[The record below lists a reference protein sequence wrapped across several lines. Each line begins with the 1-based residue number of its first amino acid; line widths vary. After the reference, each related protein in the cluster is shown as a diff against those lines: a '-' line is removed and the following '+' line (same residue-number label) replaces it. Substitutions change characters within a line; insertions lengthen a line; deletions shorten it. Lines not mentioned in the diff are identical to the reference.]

1 MTYEYIGN
9 LHLHTTHSD
18 GSATMEE
25 VVRAAQA
32 AGLDFVIPTDHNV
45 YLAGLDGWRDRTLL
59 LIGEEVHD
67 TQRKPQANHYL
78 VFDTYEDVAAY
89 APDPQRLIDEVR
101 RRGGF
106 GFIAHPFEHAA
117 APRFREPE
125 IPWVDWQVSG
135 YQGMSIWNYMS
146 EFKSYLRHI
155 PAALWATYFPRTVI
169 RGPFVETLNKW
180 DELLQTR
187 RVPAIG
193 TSDAHGIHYKL
204 GPLRGVIFPYEYL
217 FRAVNL
223 HILSPIPFTG
233 DWRQDKEIVYGAIK
247 AGSSFVAY
255 GLLGQARRF
264 RFTATTGTQSGGPG
278 AEIALSEPITLTVES
293 PLPARLAADPAWQRG
308 CRNVWRSPE
317 SARSRSRELIAR
329 RLGAVLGALARLG
342 LLQPFYI
349 KQSGSQ

>member
-1 MTYEYIGN
+1 MIYEYVGN

-18 GSATMEE
+18 GSATVEE

-45 YLAGLDGWRDRTLL
+45 YLPGLDGWYGRTLL

-67 TQRKPQANHYL
+67 TSRKPQANHYL
-78 VFDTYEDVAAY
+78 VFDSYEDMAAY
-89 APDPQRLIDEVR
+89 APNPQQLIKEVQ

-117 APRFREPE
+117 PRFGEPE

-135 YQGMSIWNYMS
+135 YQGLSIWNYMS
-146 EFKSYLRHI
+146 EFKSYLRNI

-169 RGPFVETLNKW
+169 RGPFAETLAKW

-187 RVPAIG
+187 RAPAIG
-193 TSDAHGIHYKL
+193 TSDAHGIRYKL

-223 HILSPIPFTG
+223 HILSPMPFTG
-233 DWRQDKEIVYGAIK
+233 DWRRDKEIVYGAIK
-247 AGSSFVAY
+247 AGNSFVAY
-255 GLLGQARRF
+255 NLLGQARGF
-264 RFTATTGTQSGGPG
+264 RFTACVGEEVVGPG
-278 AEIALSEPITLTVES
+278 GEIALAGPVTLAVES
-293 PLPARLAADPAWQRG
+293 PLPARLRLIWRG
-308 CRNVWRSPE
+308 KVVAE
-317 SARSRSRELIAR
+317 AYGARLSHTVQEPGAYRVEAR
-329 RLGAVLGALARLG
+329 RRYWGRWRGWVFSNPIYLV
-342 LLQPFYI
+342 
-349 KQSGSQ
+349 